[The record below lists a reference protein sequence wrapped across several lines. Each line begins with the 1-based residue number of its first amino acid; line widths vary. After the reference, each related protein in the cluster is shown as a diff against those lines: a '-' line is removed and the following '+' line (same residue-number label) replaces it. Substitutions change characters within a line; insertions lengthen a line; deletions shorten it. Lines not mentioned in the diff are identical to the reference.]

1 MKMDMKKHPKQRWLE
16 EEAKT
21 LFKQT
26 VLDELYGLHLFATQ
40 PLADR
45 DYYLFRRDEKG
56 DAVWLLQRDSRKQE
70 YETLRVEE
78 TEKLATR
85 RVMPSIC
92 KFWHNVYIPLTW
104 LAARDYGIEDIKKKV
119 IEEGRDFAQRINQQF
134 VDVLMVSVESRVLA
148 QKNIR
153 LDDTLAQISDE
164 LSKAGFS
171 ADRLLFPKGFLHR
184 LVQQGIITKD
194 DEVQNNHYVGKTNTG
209 LYGFWSGELPED
221 TVLIFDSAEGVTITI
236 DPTLRPAL
244 WNADERDSIG
254 VGGMVYL
261 NPIVKNTRSVIAI
274 EGIGQVIDLT
284 PSQISSVPA
293 TPADEPAVI
302 DEIRSNLNGLRFLK
316 ATKAHVLADFEDV
329 ARTYQNEAYKACVV
343 MCGAVMEGLLLG
355 NLERAKNIKLLWNA
369 DRLTGFV
376 TYDDARNKL
385 REVSLEDLINHTRKS
400 NCIDGFTDEVARMVQ
415 RCRNSIHPGRVL
427 RGDEVLDAF
436 DKKAADL
443 ALSFLNVLCSLIA
456 KS

>member
-1 MKMDMKKHPKQRWLE
+1 MEENPKVKWLKE
-16 EEAKT
+16 QAIEV
-21 LFKQT
+21 FKQSF
-26 VLDELYGLHLFATQ
+26 LSELYGFHLFIKESLPPRRQ
-40 PLADR
+40 
-45 DYYLFRRDEKG
+45 YYWFEQHEKG
-56 DAVWLLQRDSRKQE
+56 DAVWLLQRDHEKQE

-78 TEKLATR
+78 ARKLS
-85 RVMPSIC
+85 PSQPAAPGVC
-92 KFWHNVYIPLTW
+92 TFWHSVHIDKTW
-104 LAARDYGIEDIKKKV
+104 VGAIDISVEDIKKK
-119 IEEGRDFAQRINQQF
+119 GGMGGQTFAKRINQAF
-134 VDVLMVSVESRVLA
+134 VDVLLTSVDSKLSA
-148 QKNIR
+148 QDIG
-153 LDDTLAQISDE
+153 LDYTLAQVSDK
-164 LSKAGFS
+164 LSEAGFN

-184 LVQQGIITKD
+184 LVRQGIITQD
-194 DEVQNNHYVGKTNTG
+194 DEIQSNHYVGKTQTG
-209 LYGFWSGELPED
+209 LCAFWSSELPED
-221 TVLIFDSAEGVTITI
+221 TALIFDSTASATITM
-236 DPTLRPAL
+236 DPIFELSVPHPL
-244 WNADERDSIG
+244 SIG
-254 VGGMVYL
+254 VGGTVYL
-261 NPIVKNTRSVIAI
+261 NPIVKDIRSVIAI

-284 PSQISSVPA
+284 PSQMSSMPA

-316 ATKAHVLADFEDV
+316 ATKAHVLADFGDV

-369 DRLTGFV
+369 GRLTGFV
-376 TYDDARNKL
+376 TYDDVRSKL
-385 REVSLEDLINHTRKS
+385 REASLEDLINHTRKS